1 MEVFLQ
7 TLAGFLTGAVLVE
20 TLTKII
26 GDRFVKLDKVILSMF
41 MGVIVAF
48 YSRFNVL
55 EIVGLAYGWGGNP
68 VMDYIGL
75 AIGITF
81 SGLILSTGSNGIHD
95 LISKLRSA
103 KELTQA
109 KTEAAKIEAE
119 ILNTPTDNETTS
131 FK

>member
-1 MEVFLQ
+1 MEVFLAAV
-7 TLAGFLTGAVLVE
+7 AGLLIGAVLVE

-26 GDRFVKLDKVILSMF
+26 GDRFVKLDKVGLSMV

-48 YSRFNVL
+48 YGRFNVL
-55 EIVGLAYGWGGNP
+55 EIVGLNYGWAGNP
-68 VMDYIGL
+68 IMDYVGL
-75 AIGITF
+75 AIGIVF
-81 SGLILSTGSNGIHD
+81 SGLVLSTGSNGIHD

-103 KELTQA
+103 KELAQV
-109 KTEAAKIEAE
+109 KTEAAKVEIE